1 MSIKSTSY
9 PGDLSA
15 GRNLTCGGDLSVRG
29 NAVVNSN
36 LRVSGWLEARNV
48 KCANKGVFGSEQ
60 ELKESYARPR
70 PGWWALVAGEVDSSG
85 AVQSWVLYVSKANKW
100 IALGETG
107 FDITIDNS
115 IYDTLVTELRDSL
128 DSLEGDVS
136 ELNREMEGFGTSLDS
151 VKKQLS
157 EESEAREDGDNALSV
172 RIDGIVSSKVIDI
185 TEIDTLPASKD
196 DAIAWAKDASRVRYA
211 VTSPNVSGKV
221 RLTVGVLD
229 VFSDNMGHVLTEVL
243 TTHYAFN
250 NDGELDFSVHSDDK
264 IYVYYRSYGISNSN
278 ISPEGGWSAW
288 KKYVPEEFTELA
300 IAVGG
305 LSEKVEGMGDVGTE
319 LMRLHKQ
326 DDELLGMIRGL
337 TLGVV
342 PVLSNPEIDTI
353 CV

>member
-1 MSIKSTSY
+1 MSKTINQIRPIAQQVMNATEV
-9 PGDLSA
+9 GENSA
-15 GRNLTCGGDLSVRG
+15 E
-29 NAVVNSN
+29 
-36 LRVSGWLEARNV
+36 RVG
-48 KCANKGVFGSEQ
+48 GVF
-60 ELKESYARPR
+60 
-70 PGWWALVAGEVDSSG
+70 VDM
-85 AVQSWVLYVSKANKW
+85 
-100 IALGETG
+100 
-107 FDITIDNS
+107 
-115 IYDTLVTELRDSL
+115 L
-128 DSLEGDVS
+128 DYLEGWNE
-136 ELNREMEGFGTSLDS
+136 ELDKQITDEVKARKEGDT
-151 VKKQLS
+151 
-157 EESEAREDGDNALSV
+157 ALSV
-172 RIDGIVSSKVIDI
+172 RIDKLNTLRSLDV

-196 DAIAWAKDASRVRYA
+196 EAIAWAKDASRVRYA
-211 VTSPNVSGKV
+211 VTSPNVSGKM

-264 IYVYYRSYGISNSN
+264 ICVYYRSYGISNSN

-300 IAVGG
+300 LEVGG